1 MAINQITDNEL
12 RGKRMSELSNRP
24 TDPLRMGGDGL
35 TAREF
40 RDYQDR
46 YPELVK
52 NKLNELIEALGANPG
67 ASEDAFADIIKIG
80 AEIAGG
86 EVQTLSQAV
95 ASIRAYLNDLN
106 TRKLEESDLRPLTNL
121 IWNEIYDG

>member
-1 MAINQITDNEL
+1 MAINQITDNDL
-12 RGKRMSELSNRP
+12 RGKRMSDLSNRP

-80 AEIAGG
+80 AEISGG

-95 ASIRAYLNDLN
+95 DSIRAYLADLN

-121 IWNEIYDG
+121 IWNEI